1 MIKSKYK
8 FYRQLDFM
16 DCGPTCLRMVA
27 SFYGRDYT
35 LDFLRAN
42 SYITRQGVSLL
53 GISDAAEKIGFKT
66 LSAKLSYEQLVEEAP
81 MPCILHWNQEHF
93 VVLYDV
99 REPSWY
105 DTIRGK
111 TQDQLLIADPGHG
124 IVWVDKETF
133 LKCWISTSDNKGIG
147 LLIEPTNQFYETSEE
162 KKDEALGFKFLF
174 QYLKPY
180 KKYIIQI
187 ALGMVFSSLLSMIFP
202 FLTQSLVD
210 YGIHRKNFDF
220 IHLILV
226 SQLLLFLGG
235 MAVDMIR
242 NWILLHINSRMSVS
256 IISNFLLKLMRLP
269 ISYFESKNIGDISQR
284 INDHHRIESF
294 LTGSTLQTLF
304 SFVNLLVF
312 SIVLGIYNIKILS
325 VFVIGSIISIVWVV
339 LFLKKRKELDYK
351 RFQRLRENQNSI
363 YELITG
369 MQEIKL
375 NNCERA
381 RRWEWERIQAKLFKI
396 NIKSL
401 SLEQYQEVGSTFMT
415 QLKNILISYIAAT
428 EVMNNHITLGIM
440 LSISYIVGQLNSPLS
455 QIIRFMRSIQDA
467 KISLDRLAEIH
478 NRPDEEVDQEELL
491 GKAITADLDEESENK
506 QHILEEVEEGRILN
520 SMISSRRGITLKNVS
535 FRYGGPQSPLILKDI
550 NVHIPAGKVTAI
562 VGASG
567 SGKTTLLKLL
577 LKFYPPVE
585 GQILVNGNDLNDL
598 SAREWRKKCGTVM
611 QDGYIFSDTIA
622 RNIAVDGEKIVEN
635 KLINAV
641 KVANIQDYLRKLPLG
656 FTTKIG
662 STGTGLSG
670 GQKQRIFIARAVY
683 KDPLY
688 IFFDEATSALDANNE
703 KVIMRNLDQFFK
715 GRTVIVI
722 AHRLSTV
729 KNADQIIVMENGEIK
744 EKGTHA
750 QLASNRG
757 YYFELVKNQ
766 LELEAA

>member
-1 MIKSKYK
+1 MIKSKFK
-8 FYRQLDFM
+8 FFRQLDFM
-16 DCGPTCLRMVA
+16 DCGPTCLRMVSA
-27 SFYGRDYT
+27 FYGRDYS

-66 LSAKLSYEQLVEEAP
+66 LSAKLTYQQLVEEAP
-81 MPCILHWNQEHF
+81 IPCILHWNQEHF

-99 REPSWY
+99 KEPSWY
-105 DTIRGK
+105 DKMRGK
-111 TQDQLLIADPGHG
+111 TQDKLLIADPGHG
-124 IVWVDKETF
+124 LIWVDKETF
-133 LKCWISTSDNKGIG
+133 LKCWISTSDNKGVG
-147 LLIEPTNQFYETSEE
+147 LLIEPTNQFYETNEE
-162 KKDEALGFKFLF
+162 KKNQTLGFNFLF

-187 ALGMVFSSLLSMIFP
+187 ALGMFFSSLLSMIFP

-210 YGIHRKNFDF
+210 YGIYRQNFDF

-269 ISYFESKNIGDISQR
+269 INYFESKNIGDISQR

-304 SFVNLLVF
+304 SLVNLLVF
-312 SIVLGIYNIKILS
+312 SIVLGFYNLKILS
-325 VFVIGSIISIVWVV
+325 IFVIGSALSIIWVV

-415 QLKNILISYIAAT
+415 QLKNIIISYIAAT

-478 NRPDEEVDQEELL
+478 NRPDEEIDQEELL
-491 GKAITADLDEESENK
+491 GKAITADLDDATTN
-506 QHILEEVEEGRILN
+506 QHRWADEIEEGRIFN
-520 SMISSRRGITLKNVS
+520 SKVASREGITLKNVS
-535 FRYGGPQSPLILKDI
+535 FRYGGPQSPLILKGI
-550 NVHIPAGKVTAI
+550 NVHIPAGKITAI

-577 LKFYPPVE
+577 LKFYPPAQ

-598 SAREWRKKCGTVM
+598 SARDWRKKCGTVM

-622 RNIAVDGEKIVEN
+622 RNIAVDGEKIIEN
-635 KLINAV
+635 KLINAI

-703 KVIMRNLDQFFK
+703 KVIMRNLEQFFE
-715 GRTVIVI
+715 GRTVVVI

-729 KNADQIIVMENGEIK
+729 KHADQIIVMENGEIK

-750 QLASNRG
+750 ELAASKG
-757 YYFELVKNQ
+757 YYYELVRNQ

>member
-1 MIKSKYK
+1 
-8 FYRQLDFM
+8 M
-16 DCGPTCLRMVA
+16 DCGPTCLKMVSA
-27 SFYGRDYT
+27 YYGRDYS
-35 LDFLRAN
+35 LDFLRIN
-42 SYITRQGVSLL
+42 SFITRQGVSLL
-53 GISDAAEKIGFKT
+53 GISEAAEKIGFKT
-66 LSAKLSYEQLVEEAP
+66 LSAKLTYEQLVEEAP
-81 MPCILHWNQEHF
+81 LPCILHWNQEHF

-99 REPSWY
+99 REPNFI
-105 DTIRGK
+105 DTLRGK
-111 TQDQLLIADPGHG
+111 KSEKLLIADPAHG
-124 IVWVDKETF
+124 LIWVDKQTF
-133 LKCWISTSDNKGIG
+133 QKCWISTADNKGVG
-147 LLIEPTNQFYETSEE
+147 LLIEPTNYFYETPEE
-162 KKDEALGFKFLF
+162 KKKESIGFDFLF

-180 KKYIIQI
+180 KKYVVQVV
-187 ALGMVFSSLLSMIFP
+187 LGMVFSSLLSMIFP

-210 YGIHRKNFDF
+210 YGIHRQNHNF
-220 IHLILV
+220 IHLILI

-235 MAVDMIR
+235 MAVDMLR
-242 NWILLHINSRMSVS
+242 NWILLHINTRMSVS

-269 ISYFESKNIGDISQR
+269 INYFESKNIGDISQR

-304 SFVNLLVF
+304 SIVNILIF
-312 SIVLGIYNIKILS
+312 SVVLGIYDLKILGVFAVGSILS
-325 VFVIGSIISIVWVV
+325 VAWVV

-351 RFQRLRENQNSI
+351 RFQRLRDNQNSI

-375 NNCERA
+375 NNCERT
-381 RRWEWERIQAKLFKI
+381 RRWEWERTQAKLFKI

-415 QLKNILISYIAAT
+415 QFKNILISYIAAT
-428 EVMNNHITLGIM
+428 EVMNNNITLGIM
-440 LSISYIVGQLNSPLS
+440 LSISYIVGQLNAPLS

-478 NRPDEEVDQEELL
+478 NRPDEELDQEEIF
-491 GKAITADLDEESENK
+491 GKHLMTEFDSETVDNQFHLMEEI
-506 QHILEEVEEGRILN
+506 QEGRILN
-520 SMISSRRGITLKNVS
+520 AMVAHRRGITLKNVS
-535 FRYGGPQSPLILKDI
+535 FRYGGENSPLILK
-550 NVHIPAGKVTAI
+550 NLNLHIPEGKVTAI

-577 LKFYPPVE
+577 LKFYAPTE
-585 GQILVNGNDLNDL
+585 GQILVNGNDLIDL
-598 SAREWRKKCGTVM
+598 SARDWRKKCGTVM
-611 QDGYIFSDTIA
+611 QDGYIFSDTII
-622 RNIAVDGEKIVEN
+622 RNIAVDGEKVDEQ
-635 KLINAV
+635 KLMNSV
-641 KVANIQDYLRKLPLG
+641 RVANIQDYLRKLPLG

-703 KVIMRNLDQFFK
+703 RVIMRNLEQFFE
-715 GRTVIVI
+715 GRTVVVI

-729 KNADQIIVMENGEIK
+729 KHADQIIVMENGEIK
-744 EKGTHA
+744 ERGTHA
-750 QLASNRG
+750 ELAASKG